1 MKDKLW
7 FFGGYNPFH
16 EQDLATMIR
25 PIGTVP
31 GTPGVGSTVPLT
43 INRNLYN
50 GKLTYNVA
58 QSQSLV
64 FSVNGDPSKNDG
76 NLFTISGPPS
86 TWQGTF
92 DSGAADY
99 RVGYDGVF
107 GSSWLLKGQFARHH
121 ELETYG
127 GAGATTPLSVDSTVN
142 PNLRTGGFGAFENHD
157 FKRDGYKRGSDA
169 VSRRPHDQGRL
180 RLHQGR
186 FARPALFGRRR
197 TDASPSASAPTAR
210 RSITSTATT

>member
-1 MKDKLW
+1 MVLRRLQPVQRA
-7 FFGGYNPFH
+7 G
-16 EQDLATMIR
+16 LRRLIIR

-31 GTPGVGSTVPLT
+31 GTPGVGTTVPLKIT
-43 INRNLYN
+43 RNLYN

-64 FSVNGDPSKNDG
+64 FSVNGDPSKQDG

-86 TWQGTF
+86 TWQGTL

-107 GSSWLLKGQFARHH
+107 GNSWLLKGQFARHH

-127 GAGATTPLSVDSTVN
+127 GAGADTPLLLDQTVN
-142 PNLRTGGFGAFENHD
+142 PNLRTGGFGGFENHD
-157 FKRDGYKRGSDA
+157 FTRANYSADLTRYLGGHTVKGGFVYT
-169 VSRRPHDQGRL
+169 
-180 RLHQGR
+180 QGR
-186 FARPALFGRRR
+186 FAGPALFRRR
-197 TDASPSASAPTAR
+197 RPDHLQADLRRR
-210 RSITSTATT
+210 RSTTVTATS